1 MSHCATTTKWKAPW
15 PRGCNERAELNR
27 RVQVTA
33 TKSWPSS
40 RRKRGAEVD
49 SQVAA
54 PAELRTPNLH
64 RANIAHNRVRMEGWR
79 QRRPGSNARNPQEGK
94 RKTLLT
100 HTGLLM
106 EGIGSISRWESTGTT
121 SDLEVCRLPI
131 SAKVGAY
138 SCRTTLKRDLWILI
152 PPL

>member
-1 MSHCATTTKWKAPW
+1 MATEAA
-15 PRGCNERAELNR
+15 RLNR
-27 RVQVTA
+27 
-33 TKSWPSS
+33 K
-40 RRKRGAEVD
+40 
-49 SQVAA
+49 
-54 PAELRTPNLH
+54 NLH
-64 RANIAHNRVRMEGWR
+64 QG
-79 QRRPGSNARNPQEGK
+79 GK
-94 RKTLLT
+94 RKNDLTL
-100 HTGLLM
+100 TGLLM